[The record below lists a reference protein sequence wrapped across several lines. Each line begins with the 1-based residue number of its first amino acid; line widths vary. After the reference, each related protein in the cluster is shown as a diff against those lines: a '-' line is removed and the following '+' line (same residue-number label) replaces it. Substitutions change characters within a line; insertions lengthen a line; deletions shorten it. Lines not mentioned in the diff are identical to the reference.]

1 MGWPITCLSRRDSV
15 LVDTRYLLSDEQMKE
30 FIVNGFVKPK
40 TTLLAEVHHRTC
52 ECTEEVSAKD
62 GNPDNNILLRLREL
76 NKVFVDPAILYP
88 ARTTICRLEVNLCQ
102 MR

>member
-1 MGWPITCLSRRDSV
+1 M
-15 LVDTRYLLSDEQMKE
+15 VDTRYLLSDEQMKE

-52 ECTEEVSAKD
+52 ECTEEVSAKY